1 MTLKCC
7 RGNFPIL
14 PGPWCQVTGSCVPPL
29 IKSPG
34 EDNEGGEGHSVPV
47 SRAVNEP
54 SQSFTVP
61 REGEKAPIRYS
72 ELLSYWSIGCP
83 RSGSSEHTI
92 VRDVRKG

>member
-14 PGPWCQVTGSCVPPL
+14 PGRLVPGDRVVCPPL

-47 SRAVNEP
+47 SRAVNEQRSVTLP
-54 SQSFTVP
+54 GEVKRLLMLSQYYDKWVP
-61 REGEKAPIRYS
+61 KD
-72 ELLSYWSIGCP
+72 C
-83 RSGSSEHTI
+83 
-92 VRDVRKG
+92 K